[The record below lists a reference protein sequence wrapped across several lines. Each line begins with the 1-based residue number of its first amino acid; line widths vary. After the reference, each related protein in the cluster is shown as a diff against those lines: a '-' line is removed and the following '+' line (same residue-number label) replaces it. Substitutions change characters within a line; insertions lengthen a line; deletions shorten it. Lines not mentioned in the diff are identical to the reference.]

1 MFDASDGCRYSFVVA
16 NTYFVMYMTR
26 KLTVLIRY
34 FLSFLGTTRLNLQV
48 VIWSKSY
55 CGYCFR
61 TKKVFQQGPFKNVD
75 VKVHEID
82 SLHGR
87 EIQATLAQM
96 TGQRTVPMVFIN
108 GKLLGG
114 DSDTQAAY
122 RQGRLQEMLGV

>member
-1 MFDASDGCRYSFVVA
+1 M
-16 NTYFVMYMTR
+16 
-26 KLTVLIRY
+26 
-34 FLSFLGTTRLNLQV
+34 
-48 VIWSKSY
+48 
-55 CGYCFR
+55 
-61 TKKVFQQGPFKNVD
+61 FQQGPFKNVD

-82 SLHGR
+82 SSQGR